1 MANSWLFYAGQVLQN
16 KQIAT
21 SKGTM
26 TDQQSAEKFCYFKN
40 GLIAQKSSKTI
51 IVSVCIYIIYIYII
65 YIYIYIFKKI
75 SN

>member
-51 IVSVCIYIIYIYII
+51 IVSVCIYIIYIYTYNI
-65 YIYIYIFKKI
+65 YIYISLKK
-75 SN
+75 

>member
-26 TDQQSAEKFCYFKN
+26 TDQQSVEKFCYFKN

-65 YIYIYIFKKI
+65 YIYISLKK
-75 SN
+75 